1 MAKKKKKDSSSR
13 CALCGRLVGPLD
25 PDCIT
30 GATGNKICRDCL
42 SVANR
47 MVPVPQENEPPRPP
61 VPLLLPPHLIVQ
73 ELDKVIIGQ
82 ERAKKAIAIALWK
95 QQLRAAGDMNLPRT
109 NLLLYGPTGCGKTAL
124 VREAAK
130 IVGLPFIT
138 FDATTLSEAGYR
150 GRDASEL
157 VTELIDRHL
166 DHLYIDC
173 GVIFL
178 DEIDKLAATGGE
190 TRMQYN
196 RGTQHSL
203 LKLIEGIEIN
213 HRSCRLSTDSL
224 LFVFGGAFTGISN
237 NKISALSTRPIGFIS
252 DIMAAQDDAASSI
265 TTDDFIAFGMEP
277 ELLGR
282 VGQCVPVEPLTAQD
296 LKQILLESR
305 LSPYLQ
311 YQKFFASRGI
321 KLEFSNKYMDRLVNQ
336 AFAQGTGARGLN
348 RLVEETVEPLL
359 FRLGAGDIQKT
370 LQLD

>member
-1 MAKKKKKDSSSR
+1 MSKKKDSSSR
-13 CALCGRLVGPLD
+13 CALCGRHVGPLD

-47 MVPVPQENEPPRPP
+47 IAPVPQEDASLRPP
-61 VPLLLPPHLIVQ
+61 VPVLLPPHLIVQ

-82 ERAKKAIAIALWK
+82 KRAKNAIAIALWK
-95 QQLRAAGDMNLPRT
+95 QQLRASGDMNLPRT

-166 DHLYIDC
+166 EHLYLDY

-190 TRMQYN
+190 PRMQYN

-213 HRSCRLSTDSL
+213 YRSCRLSTDSL
-224 LFVFGGAFTGISN
+224 LFIFGGAFTGISDN
-237 NKISALSTRPIGFIS
+237 TISTLSTRPIGFMS
-252 DIMAAQDDAASSI
+252 DIMAEQEDTTSDI
-265 TTDDFIAFGMEP
+265 TIDDFVSFGMEP

-296 LKQILLESR
+296 LKQILLESQ

-321 KLEFSNKYMDRLVNQ
+321 QLEFSNKYMDRLANQ
-336 AFAQGTGARGLN
+336 AFAQGSGARGLN

-359 FRLGAGDIQKT
+359 LRLAAGEIQKT
-370 LQLD
+370 LRLD